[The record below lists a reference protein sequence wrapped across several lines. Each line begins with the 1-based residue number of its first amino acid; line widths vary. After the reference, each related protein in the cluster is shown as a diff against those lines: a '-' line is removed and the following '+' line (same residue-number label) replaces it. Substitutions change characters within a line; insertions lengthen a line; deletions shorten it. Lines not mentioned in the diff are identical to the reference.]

1 MPFSNINKVVFAVG
15 RSTPNGVNLLGT
27 AFLLNEAG
35 LFATCAHV
43 TDSNDQNLV
52 IALKPNMQT
61 VNNYQD
67 TTDRQVQFIKAS
79 IKEID
84 PVHDLCV
91 LETGANGK
99 SNIKLSSTDS
109 LNIADNVGIFGYPH
123 ADHGR
128 MVLTFQRTEIGAKVL
143 IESSGIKSKHIVLN
157 IESRPGQSGGPVINL
172 KDGSIAGIIIGSY
185 APTAAQGGISIG
197 GIDPQTLHQ
206 TTHAISAEYL
216 KDLL

>member
-1 MPFSNINKVVFAVG
+1 MPFSQINKVVFAVG
-15 RSTPNGVNLLGT
+15 RTTPNGVNLLGT
-27 AFLLNEAG
+27 AFLLNGSG

-67 TTDRQVQFIKAS
+67 TSDRQVQFINAK

-84 PVHDLCV
+84 PVHDLCI
-91 LETGANGK
+91 LETDAK
-99 SNIKLSSTDS
+99 AASNIQIGNTDS

-128 MVLTFQRTEIGAKVL
+128 MILTFQRTEIGAKVL

-157 IESRPGQSGGPVINL
+157 IQSRPGQSGGPVINL
-172 KDGSIAGIIIGSY
+172 KDGTIAAIIIGSY
-185 APTAAQGGISIG
+185 APTAAKGGISIG

-206 TTHAISAEYL
+206 TTHAISAHYL

>member
-1 MPFSNINKVVFAVG
+1 MPFSQINNVVFAVG

-27 AFLLNEAG
+27 AFLLGEEG

-52 IALKPNMQT
+52 IALKPNMQS

-67 TTDRQVQFIKAS
+67 TTDRQVQFFNAK

-84 PVHDLCV
+84 PVHDLCI
-91 LETGANGK
+91 LETNLTVK
-99 SNIKLSSTDS
+99 SNIQIGSTDS
-109 LNIADNVGIFGYPH
+109 LNVADNVGIFGYPH

-157 IESRPGQSGGPVINL
+157 IQSRPGQSGGLVINL
-172 KDGSIAGIIIGSY
+172 KDGTIAAVIIGSY

-206 TTHAISAEYL
+206 TTHAISAHYL